1 MQILLN
7 GKLLD
12 ISKNLSLQEL
22 MKERH
27 MDKRPTAV
35 ELNEKIIE
43 KGNWKKTILHAED
56 KIEIITFMG
65 GGSR

>member
-1 MQILLN
+1 MQILFN

-27 MDKRPTAV
+27 MDKQPAAV

-43 KGNWKKTILHAED
+43 KGNWEKTILHAKD
-56 KIEIITFMG
+56 KVEIITFMG